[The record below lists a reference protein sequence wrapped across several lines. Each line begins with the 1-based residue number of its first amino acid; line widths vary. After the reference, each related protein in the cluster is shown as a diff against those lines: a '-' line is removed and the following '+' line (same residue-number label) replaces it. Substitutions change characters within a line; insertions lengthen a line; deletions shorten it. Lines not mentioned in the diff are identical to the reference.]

1 MPQTDIYLNC
11 ACFSLAVCFAL
22 VLVFTIVTIKFN
34 PRDDQRHNKLTLI
47 PYYSCFIF
55 SSIMMVE
62 TIFINA
68 DFEP

>member
-22 VLVFTIVTIKFN
+22 VLVFFIVKIKFN

-47 PYYSCFIF
+47 PYYSCLVF
-55 SSIMMVE
+55 SFTMMSE
-62 TIFINA
+62 TILINA
-68 DFEP
+68 DYEP